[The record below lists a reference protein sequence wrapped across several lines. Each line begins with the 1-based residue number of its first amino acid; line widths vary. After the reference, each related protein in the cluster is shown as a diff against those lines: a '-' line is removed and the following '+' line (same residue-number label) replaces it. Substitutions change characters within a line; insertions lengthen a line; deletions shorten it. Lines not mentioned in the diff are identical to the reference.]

1 MILSDLDILSLRS
14 IRVALCGLCAGIALL
29 LFPNEAHAQAQIDW
43 ADTGVPSQGS
53 LPSGTT
59 ATGSDGTQATIN
71 YTVSTSGSGSFVPE
85 FAPTFVSFFNGTLS
99 QSPTPLFM
107 SFNNEEFDNLDKITV
122 TIELSQAVTGL
133 EFALGD
139 IDAAF
144 GGSPFIDAIE
154 VFYDGDLTGG
164 FTNAANNTAFWTAG
178 TSFQRTND
186 AIVNGWRGTG
196 GSGSTSTAGTLSL
209 DFGATAVQRIRLVY
223 FSYTNTGNPIGQFLV
238 ISDFEYDVDQADLS
252 LTKSVSD
259 PSPTFGSTVSYTL
272 TLNNA
277 GNVAASSVE
286 VLDNLPF
293 GFDYVSS
300 SGFGT
305 YDETTGVWSVPSIGV
320 NQTRTLTITGTVS
333 ATEGATITNFAE
345 VSVSDQ
351 LDGDSTPGNGSTN
364 EDDDDSASFTVQGTR
379 VAGTP
384 PVLSCPVGVIDFDWD
399 DNGIGWVAGV
409 LNQSFTVA
417 GIGEINYD
425 ISSPGV
431 FVDDNN
437 FGGQSPAESNAN
449 TGGSATS
456 GNSLHQFL
464 DFANRQQ
471 TATTVITLP
480 TAVAGAQFTL
490 FDIDFAANDFADQ
503 VTVTGAYQ
511 GTTVIPT
518 LTNGTANYVVGNTA
532 IGDITSGN
540 NSAAGNV
547 EVTFNQ
553 PIDTITIV
561 YGNAPTAPNVPDGQA
576 ITIHD
581 IDFCAPQTELS
592 VTKVSSVIS
601 DPVNADPADAK
612 AIPGAI
618 IEYLIQ
624 VSNTGVSD
632 AGNVIV
638 EDQHLGD
645 IKLCR
650 LNDAGGPITISNDQS
665 VTGLSISGTTDLTY
679 LDFGGTPLSGAP
691 TVDTEGCD
699 ESIGGFRLTPQG
711 AMNGGTSFS
720 LRIRY
725 RVLDPALTPDP

>member
-1 MILSDLDILSLRS
+1 MRIA
-14 IRVALCGLCAGIALL
+14 VCALL
-29 LFPNEAHAQAQIDW
+29 AALALFAIPTAAQAQASVDW
-43 ADTGVPSQGS
+43 ADAGATSQGAF
-53 LPSGTT
+53 PSGTT
-59 ATGSDGTQATIN
+59 VTGSDGTTATVTYSADIVGGGAV
-71 YTVSTSGSGSFVPE
+71 TTP
-85 FAPTFVSFFNGTLS
+85 FAPDFVSYFNGTLS
-99 QSPTPLFM
+99 TSVTPLFM
-107 SFNNEEFDNLDKITV
+107 NIDNSSFDPRDKVTV

-133 EFALGD
+133 QFALGD
-139 IDAAF
+139 VDLGTF
-144 GGSPFIDAIE
+144 TDAIE
-154 VFYDGDLTGG
+154 VSYDGNLSGG
-164 FTNAANNTAFWTAG
+164 FTNAAANTAFWTAG
-178 TSFQRTND
+178 ASVQRTND
-186 AIVNGWRGTG
+186 ATVNGWRGIN
-196 GSGSTSTAGTLSL
+196 GSGNGSTAGTIAF
-209 DFGATAVQRIRLVY
+209 DFGATQVQRIQIVY
-223 FSYTNTGNPIGQFLV
+223 FSYTGTGDPTAQFVV
-238 ISDFEYDVDQADLS
+238 ISDLDYDTDEADLS
-252 LTKSVSD
+252 LTKAVSD
-259 PSPTFGSTVSYTL
+259 TNPTFGSTVDYTL
-272 TLNNA
+272 TLSNT
-277 GNVAASSVE
+277 GNVAANNVE

-305 YDETTGVWSVPSIGV
+305 YDEITGVWSVPSIAA

-345 VSVSDQ
+345 VSFSDQ
-351 LDGDSTPGNGSTN
+351 FDGDSTPGNGSTN
-364 EDDDDSASFTVQGTR
+364 EDDDDSVSFTVQGTR

-384 PVLSCPVGVIDFDWD
+384 PVLSCPVGVTTFDWD
-399 DNGIGWVAGV
+399 APGIVWNAGG
-409 LNQSFTVA
+409 LNQTFALA
-417 GIGEINYD
+417 GIGDINFVV
-425 ISSPGV
+425 SSDGV
-431 FVDDNN
+431 FVNDGN

-511 GTTVIPT
+511 GSTVIPI

-540 NSAAGNV
+540 TSAAGNV

-561 YGNAPTAPNVPDGQA
+561 YGNAPTAPVVPDGQA

-601 DPVNADPADAK
+601 DPVNADPTIAK

-618 IEYLIQ
+618 VEYLIQ

-650 LNDAGGPITISNDQS
+650 LNDTGGPITIINDQN
-665 VTGLSISGTTDLTY
+665 VTGLSVSGTTDLTY

-691 TVDTEGCD
+691 TVDSDGCD
-699 ESIGGFRLTPQG
+699 ENIGGFRLTPQG

-725 RVLDPALTPDP
+725 RVLDPAITPGP